1 MASNLRS
8 DSNNTRQQRVKRAL
22 SAHSLIGI
30 SAALI
35 LLLVCSSGTLAV
47 LAPYFE
53 RWEQPAIAEFD
64 TMPVAAI
71 EAAMGQYQ
79 GPAESSVY
87 VVLPTSDLPRAH
99 LTDGDS
105 EFWLSQQGEILAPVS
120 IAWTEFLRD
129 LHYYLH
135 LPSSVGLIVVSIMGV
150 ILLMLCLAGILA
162 HPDMLK
168 SAFRWRRGGQPRLEQ
183 VDLHNRLAVWG
194 LPFHLMIG
202 VTGAFFGLLGLL
214 ATLAAT
220 LYFDG
225 DESALFD
232 AVYGG
237 DPVVQ
242 ESVQAIQ
249 LAPAFAHLQREYPDA
264 QPIYVVAHNRQ
275 QPSQFFEIAAT
286 REGRLTYSEMFRFHA
301 DGRFIGS
308 QGLSDGP
315 EGRQVLYSVY
325 RIHFGQFGP
334 FVIRVLWLLLGMSLV
349 VVCLSGVKSWMH
361 RVELPLLIPRI
372 WSAFCWGLP
381 LALLLSSFAATIA
394 VPVFWFGLLLASSA
408 GLVLRRRA
416 IVDVLSVLLL
426 ATLVVRVGLDIWRGA
441 EATLITQS
449 LGLATLC
456 LLIVVWR
463 RRRASPRVMDAVAQ
477 GS

>member
-1 MASNLRS
+1 MVS
-8 DSNNTRQQRVKRAL
+8 DQKQRQQRVKRSL
-22 SAHSLIGI
+22 SAHSLLGI
-30 SAALI
+30 TTALV
-35 LLLVCSSGTLAV
+35 LVLVCSSGTLTV

-53 RWEQPAIAEFD
+53 RWEQPHVPEFSA
-64 TMPVAAI
+64 MPVQAI
-71 EAAMGQYQ
+71 EQAMQQYE

-87 VVLPTSDLPRAH
+87 VVLPTADLPRAH
-99 LTDGDS
+99 LTDGKH
-105 EFWLSQQGEILAPVS
+105 EFWLNQQGDVVAPVD

-162 HPDMLK
+162 HPDIFK

-194 LPFHLMIG
+194 LPFHLMIAL
-202 VTGAFFGLLGLL
+202 TGAFFGLLGLL

-220 LYFDG
+220 LYFEG

-242 ESVQAIQ
+242 EPVQALQ
-249 LAPAFAHLQREYPDA
+249 LAPAFALLESEYPDA

-301 DGRFIGS
+301 NGRFIGS

-315 EGRQVLYSVY
+315 AGRQLLYSVY

-334 FVIRVLWLLLGMSLV
+334 FLIRLLWVLLGIALV
-349 VVCLSGVKSWMH
+349 IVCISGINGWMH
-361 RVELPLLIPRI
+361 RVQLPTLLPRI

-381 LALLLSSFAATIA
+381 LALLLSTVMPTVA
-394 VPVFWFGLLLASSA
+394 VALFWASLCVLCMLGALMQRRRIVDLFSM
-408 GLVLRRRA
+408 LVL
-416 IVDVLSVLLL
+416 IGLS
-426 ATLVVRVGLDIWRGA
+426 ARIASDIWRGA
-441 EATLITQS
+441 GHTLITQVLVFS
-449 LGLATLC
+449 ALA
-456 LLIVVWR
+456 LLFYLWR
-463 RRRASPRVMDAVAQ
+463 RHQKERLPANALAPGNS
-477 GS
+477 S